1 MARVN
6 ITLPDEL
13 DKKFRARAGEK
24 YGAYKGSLQKAII
37 NAIEDWI
44 KKK

>member
-1 MARVN
+1 MT
-6 ITLPDEL
+6 IPDDL
-13 DKKFRARAGEK
+13 DKKLRAGAGEK

-37 NAIEDWI
+37 EALEDWL